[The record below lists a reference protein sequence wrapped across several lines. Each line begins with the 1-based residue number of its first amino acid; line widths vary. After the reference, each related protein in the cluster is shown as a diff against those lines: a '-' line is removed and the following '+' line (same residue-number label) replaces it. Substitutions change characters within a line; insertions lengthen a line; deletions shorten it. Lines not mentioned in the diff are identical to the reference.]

1 MRAAVY
7 KGNQRLAVEEIPTP
21 DPGPGQVLVR
31 VKYCAICGTD
41 VHGFLYDVVPPGTV
55 LGHEYCGTI
64 ARVGPDVSTWE
75 QGDRVVGG
83 GGAPPPGEG
92 SPQGTLPRFNYRT
105 EGFSGKKLRA
115 YAEYVLMEEWEPIPI
130 PDGVTD
136 EEAALCE
143 PCAVAVHAVK
153 RSRLAVGDPV
163 AVLGA
168 GPIGLFCL
176 QVAKASGAG
185 RVIVSEPSATRR
197 AAALELGADEV
208 LDPTQED
215 VVSRMVSLTDGL
227 GPQIVFECAAAK
239 PTLEQALNM
248 VCRRGQIVLVAIAWE
263 PVEVLP
269 ANWMAHEVELR
280 SSFGSVPE
288 DWRTSL
294 ELVRSGGVRMG
305 PMLTE
310 AGFIPIDEI
319 QQAFEALIKPTTQL
333 QMVVKP

>member
-7 KGNQRLAVEEIPTP
+7 KGNQRLEVEEIPTP
-21 DPGPGQVLVR
+21 EPGAGQVLVD

-64 ARVGPDVSTWE
+64 AKVGPGVSTWKE
-75 QGDRVVGG
+75 GDRVVGG
-83 GGAPPPGEG
+83 GGTPPPGQEA
-92 SPQGTLPRFNYRT
+92 PLRTKPRYNYHA

-130 PDGVTD
+130 PEGVTD

-143 PCAVAVHAVK
+143 PCSVAVHAVR
-153 RSRLAVGDPV
+153 RSRLELGDSV

-168 GPIGLFCL
+168 GPIGLLCL

-208 LDPTQED
+208 VDPTEED

-239 PTLEQALNM
+239 PTLDQALNM
-248 VCRRGQIVLVAIAWE
+248 VRRWGQIMLVAIAWE

-269 ANWMAHEVELR
+269 ADWMAHEIELR
-280 SSFGSVPE
+280 SSFGSSPE
-288 DWRTSL
+288 NWRTSL
-294 ELVRSGGVRMG
+294 DLIRSGSVRMG
-305 PMLTE
+305 PLLTE
-310 AGFIPIDEI
+310 AGFIPMDQI
-319 QQAFEALIKPTTQL
+319 QQAFESLIKPTTQL